1 MIDFLS
7 LNPIQSLVF
16 SHFLRVR
23 RLCLMLPRQVGKTEL
38 GVRMSLSLLGET
50 GTRQALFLAKSRPAL
65 KKMSNEKFHRLF
77 DKKVFDVNTEKI
89 VNKSNPATAMFLES
103 VDKDPDRIRGG
114 TYHYIHWS
122 EVAFSRFEHQVTVL
136 DVMDK
141 ILKPTLKVHN
151 GYCFLESTA
160 NGQNG
165 WYDLWNS
172 AHEYGLKTLKI
183 SYSDMLYLGLISRED
198 YDEVQK
204 TTHPLVFKQEYECE
218 FVNFLGLVYDEFQDY
233 HVQNFEVPYG
243 LDLVC
248 CAIDW
253 GFQDANCL
261 LAGYRMADKFYIFDE
276 IYEQRQ
282 LIEQFADAFKA
293 KIKLWQCKRI
303 AAVADHEPDRIA
315 ELQRRGIP
323 CGNANKA
330 DVLGNR
336 VQVKELFWGNKIVIH
351 PRCKALIRDLKS
363 ATWAERT
370 GSVNSKEEIDYKLCT
385 WGHYDAEA
393 ALRYLV
399 RELLEASTTSEEVR
413 LVSNTDILKRGNY
426 GRN

>member
-1 MIDFLS
+1 MDFVS
-7 LNPIQSLVF
+7 LNPIQCLVV
-16 SHFLRVR
+16 SIFLRKR
-23 RLCLMLPRQVGKTEL
+23 KMCLMLPRQVGKTEL
-38 GVRMSLSLLGET
+38 GVRLSLNLLSENT
-50 GTRQALFLAKSRPAL
+50 TRQALFLAKSRPAL

-77 DKKVFDVNTEKI
+77 DKKMFDVNTEKI
-89 VNKSNPATAMFLES
+89 VRKGNPATSMFLES

-122 EVAFSRFEHQVTVL
+122 EVAFSRFEHQITVL

-141 ILKPTLKVHN
+141 ILKPTLKVHD
-151 GYCFLESTA
+151 GYALLESTA

-172 AHEYGLKTLKI
+172 ASEYGLATLKI
-183 SYSDMLYLGLISRED
+183 SYSDMLYLGLLTQKD
-198 YDEVQK
+198 YDETK
-204 TTHPLVFKQEYECE
+204 NTTHPLVFRQEYECE
-218 FVNFLGLVYDEFQDY
+218 FVNFLGLVYEDFQEEY
-233 HVQNFEVPYG
+233 HVQNFDIPFG
-243 LDLVC
+243 LSMVC
-248 CAIDW
+248 CAVDW

-261 LAGYRMADKFYIFDE
+261 LAGYRSGDKFYIFDE
-276 IYEQRQ
+276 IYETKQ
-282 LIEQFADAFKA
+282 LIEQFANQFKD
-293 KIKLWQCKRI
+293 KIKLWNCDSV
-303 AAVADHEPDRIA
+303 AVVADHEPDRIE

-323 CGNANKA
+323 CGKAKKA

-336 VQVKELFWGNKIVIH
+336 IQIKELFWANKLVIH

-370 GSVNSKEEIDYKLCT
+370 GSAKEDIDYKLCT

-399 RELLEASTTSEEVR
+399 RELLEAESTATVATIKDQQ
-413 LVSNTDILKRGNY
+413 TDVLRRNRVNY
-426 GRN
+426 